1 MVQRHIL
8 GIMEII
14 LFELLD
20 KESRQE
26 IVYTNL
32 YSDVEKYAKANNLS
46 IIGEIKSYS
55 PAMLLKYYKWIGS
68 GNNPYVVSRPWKYKN

>member
-1 MVQRHIL
+1 MK
-8 GIMEII
+8 II
-14 LFELLD
+14 IFELLD

-26 IVYTNL
+26 IVYANL
-32 YSDVEKYAKANNLS
+32 YSDIEKYAKVNNLS
-46 IIGEIKSYS
+46 IKSEIKSYS